1 LKILILGT
9 GYVGSEI
16 ASSLSK
22 NHIVTCIDH
31 GNNFSDFNHE
41 IKNIKLVKGEIQ
53 NKNLIKDF
61 SKDVDLICY
70 CINTGGVVDCM
81 KNPKLYKKINIDNF
95 EELLESIVNKNCHF
109 LLLSTS
115 FVYSDYEKNLES
127 SIPNPLTLYG
137 KFRLEQESLLIKS
150 NLPYTILRM
159 SNIYGHQNFHVS
171 KFNNVIDKFITNI
184 FSNQEI
190 FLYGDGK
197 QLVDFVHIDNFL
209 KILNQIIDD
218 KSENEIYN
226 ISNEFRIS
234 ISDIANNIKNIAE
247 TDYNISVQINKS
259 DDNIPL
265 PNIPNASTSKIQKK
279 FLWKN
284 SQNMN
289 LELLR
294 MFESIKNS

>member
-1 LKILILGT
+1 MKILILGT

-31 GNNFSDFNHE
+31 GNNFSDFSGKLE
-41 IKNIKLVKGEIQ
+41 NIKLVKGEIQ
-53 NKNLIKDF
+53 NKNLIKEF

-81 KNPKLYKKINIDNF
+81 ENSELYKKINVDDF
-95 EELLESIVNKNCHF
+95 QELLESIENKNCHF

-115 FVYSDYEKNLES
+115 FVYSNSEKNYEDS
-127 SIPNPLTLYG
+127 VTKPLTLYG
-137 KFRLEQESLLIKS
+137 KFRLEQESLLTKS
-150 NLPYTILRM
+150 NFPYTILRIA
-159 SNIYGHQNFHVS
+159 NIYGHQNFCVS
-171 KFNNVIDKFITNI
+171 KFNNVIDKFISNI

-190 FLYGDGK
+190 SLYGDGT

-218 KSENEIYN
+218 KSKNEIYN
-226 ISNEFRIS
+226 ISNEFRMS
-234 ISDIANNIKNIAE
+234 ISDIVNDMKNIAE
-247 TDYNISVQINKS
+247 TKYNISVQLNKR
-259 DDNIPL
+259 DDDPL
-265 PNIPNASTSKIQKK
+265 PNIPNTSTSKIQKK

-289 LELLR
+289 LKLES
-294 MFESIKNS
+294 MFENIKNS

>member
-1 LKILILGT
+1 MKILILGT
-9 GYVGSEI
+9 GYIGSEI

-31 GNNFSDFNHE
+31 GNNFSDFSGKLE
-41 IKNIKLVKGEIQ
+41 NIKLVKGEIQ
-53 NKNLIKDF
+53 NKNLIKEF

-81 KNPKLYKKINIDNF
+81 ENSELYKKINIDDF
-95 EELLESIVNKNCHF
+95 QELLESIENKNCHF

-115 FVYSDYEKNLES
+115 FVYSNSEKNYEDS
-127 SIPNPLTLYG
+127 VTKPLTLYG
-137 KFRLEQESLLIKS
+137 KFRLEQESLLTKS
-150 NLPYTILRM
+150 NFPYTILRIA
-159 SNIYGHQNFHVS
+159 NIYGHQNFCVS
-171 KFNNVIDKFITNI
+171 KFNNAIDKFISNI

-190 FLYGDGK
+190 SLYGDGT

-226 ISNEFRIS
+226 ISNEFRMS
-234 ISDIANNIKNIAE
+234 ISDIVNDMKNIAE
-247 TDYNISVQINKS
+247 TKYNISVQLNKR
-259 DDNIPL
+259 DDDPL
-265 PNIPNASTSKIQKK
+265 PNIPNTSTSKIQKK

-289 LELLR
+289 SKLEC
-294 MFESIKNS
+294 MFENIKNS

>member
-31 GNNFSDFNHE
+31 GNNFSDFSGKLE
-41 IKNIKLVKGEIQ
+41 NIKLVKGEIQ
-53 NKNLIKDF
+53 NKNLIKEF

-81 KNPKLYKKINIDNF
+81 ENSELYKKINIDDF
-95 EELLESIVNKNCHF
+95 QELLESIENKNCHF

-115 FVYSDYEKNLES
+115 FVYSDAKKNYEDSVTK
-127 SIPNPLTLYG
+127 PLTLYG
-137 KFRLEQESLLIKS
+137 KFRLEQESLLTKS
-150 NLPYTILRM
+150 NFPYTILRIA
-159 SNIYGHQNFHVS
+159 NIYGHQNFCVS
-171 KFNNVIDKFITNI
+171 KFNNAIDKFISNI

-190 FLYGDGK
+190 SLYGDGT

-226 ISNEFRIS
+226 ISNEFRMS
-234 ISDIANNIKNIAE
+234 ISDIVNDMKNIAE
-247 TDYNISVQINKS
+247 TKYNISVQLNKR
-259 DDNIPL
+259 DDDPL
-265 PNIPNASTSKIQKK
+265 PNIPNTSTSKIQKK

-289 LELLR
+289 LKLES
-294 MFESIKNS
+294 MFENIKNS